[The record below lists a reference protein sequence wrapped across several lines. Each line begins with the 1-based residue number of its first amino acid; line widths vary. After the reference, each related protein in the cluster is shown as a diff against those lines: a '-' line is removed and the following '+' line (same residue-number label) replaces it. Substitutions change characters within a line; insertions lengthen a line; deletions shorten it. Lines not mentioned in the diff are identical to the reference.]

1 MYREDSLRKSAIN
14 YLTINMMKSSWTLA
28 KDDLDKIEPDTL
40 IPHLSGKNRYS
51 KLLIHIR
58 TAVDDST
65 LNNFILIEFRSL
77 GGVGIYHELR
87 VFRNTYGNFHRSRDE
102 SSTRNISRRNEDRQ
116 ISTSLPTAT
125 VSSTNTNT
133 RNVSSKLASVRSSL
147 LYFQL
152 YAARS
157 PSLSVVDEMALAT
170 NSNLMSTSLFP
181 FYHIF
186 S

>member
-40 IPHLSGKNRYS
+40 IPHLKQKS
-51 KLLIHIR
+51 
-58 TAVDDST
+58 
-65 LNNFILIEFRSL
+65 
-77 GGVGIYHELR
+77 HESC
-87 VFRNTYGNFHRSRDE
+87 VFCNTYGNFHRSRDE

>member
-40 IPHLSGKNRYS
+40 IPH
-51 KLLIHIR
+51 
-58 TAVDDST
+58 

-133 RNVSSKLASVRSSL
+133 RNVSSKLASDCSSL

-152 YAARS
+152 CTARS
-157 PSLSVVDEMALAT
+157 PSLSVIDEMALAT
-170 NSNLMSTSLFP
+170 NSGLISISLFP
-181 FYHIF
+181 FYYIF

>member
-65 LNNFILIEFRSL
+65 LSISAILPISCL
-77 GGVGIYHELR
+77 SPDIYL
-87 VFRNTYGNFHRSRDE
+87 
-102 SSTRNISRRNEDRQ
+102 I
-116 ISTSLPTAT
+116 I
-125 VSSTNTNT
+125 
-133 RNVSSKLASVRSSL
+133 
-147 LYFQL
+147 
-152 YAARS
+152 
-157 PSLSVVDEMALAT
+157 
-170 NSNLMSTSLFP
+170 
-181 FYHIF
+181 
-186 S
+186 